1 MDATFTPIG
10 TVRTPYS
17 LAEDTP
23 VQAALNQGQEAVVE
37 LDPAYVDG
45 LDGLAGFS
53 HVWLVTWL
61 HRPHDGGVAAT
72 TPAPLQL
79 VPFLLRGTG
88 RRLGV
93 FATRAPRRPNAIGL
107 SLVRVTSVEGP
118 RVHVLGID
126 LLDGTP
132 VLDLKPYFPDAD
144 RPDDP
149 VRGGWF
155 DELELRQGIRPSDV
169 GPPTP

>member
-17 LAEDTP
+17 RAEETP
-23 VQAALNQGQEAVVE
+23 VQAALNREQEAVVE
-37 LDPAYVDG
+37 IEPAYADG

-61 HRPHDGGVAAT
+61 HRPHDGGSPAT
-72 TPAPLQL
+72 APAPLRL

-88 RRLGV
+88 RKLGV
-93 FATRAPRRPNAIGL
+93 FATRAPRRPNGIGL
-107 SLVRVTSVEGP
+107 SLVRIARVEGTQ
-118 RVHVLGID
+118 VHVLGID

-132 VLDLKPYFPDAD
+132 VLDLKPYFPDVD
-144 RPDDP
+144 RPDEP
-149 VRGGWF
+149 VLGGWF
-155 DELELRQGIRPSDV
+155 DEVELRDGLRPSDL
-169 GPPTP
+169 GPPPT